1 MASHANCHH
10 SSLEYS
16 TCLNEKSPSHTD
28 AAIVRVLV
36 DLAHRLSME
45 VVAEGV
51 ETDWQLSLLREL
63 DCEYAQG
70 YLLARP
76 LDPVAAGQLLSV
88 GVLNAA

>member
-1 MASHANCHH
+1 MRA
-10 SSLEYS
+10 
-16 TCLNEKSPSHTD
+16 
-28 AAIVRVLV
+28 VVG
-36 DLAHRLSME
+36 LAHSLGMS

-51 ETDWQLSLLREL
+51 ETEQQLAALRDL